1 MPLASS
7 TPEGGGEKIR
17 LTIPRPTQNSLKASF
32 GAFVKLI
39 RKINRIDFGGLSRN
53 LVRNLR

>member
-1 MPLASS
+1 MQ
-7 TPEGGGEKIR
+7 KIR
-17 LTIPRPTQNSLKASF
+17 LTIPRPTKNSLKASF

-39 RKINRIDFGGLSRN
+39 RKINRIDFGGLSRD